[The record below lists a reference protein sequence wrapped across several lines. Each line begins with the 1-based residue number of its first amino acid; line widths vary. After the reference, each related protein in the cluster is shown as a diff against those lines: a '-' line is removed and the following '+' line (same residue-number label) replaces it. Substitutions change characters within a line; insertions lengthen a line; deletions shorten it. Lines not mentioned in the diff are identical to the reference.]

1 MARYMLSCAD
11 ISDPET
17 EDGTTGL
24 TMALARDDTD
34 LVEALLKST
43 LRRWKTI
50 WESLWLKKLDVALG
64 EGLVEVNRAMII
76 AIDALSELE
85 TGSKM
90 KNVLNSM
97 LLEHFRND
105 EIDHV
110 RRKLEGAISV
120 LEDNGGAKLNEVRQK
135 LGEVLSKHDGMQQ
148 GSDVP
153 DAQNPISKK

>member
-1 MARYMLSCAD
+1 
-11 ISDPET
+11 
-17 EDGTTGL
+17 
-24 TMALARDDTD
+24 
-34 LVEALLKST
+34 
-43 LRRWKTI
+43 
-50 WESLWLKKLDVALG
+50 
-64 EGLVEVNRAMII
+64 MII